1 MKIPRARQL
10 GRYAAFAALWAVLA
24 AMFFAA
30 RRGAADYRA
39 TQCVESVNISVD
51 GGDAA
56 TFLSEDTVR
65 EWVLSSD
72 CNPLGRTLAEVDIA
86 ALESAIGS
94 DDAVAEANVFVTSGG
109 SVEIDVRQRR
119 PLMRLM
125 IDGYDRYVS
134 NDGYLFAAPP
144 RSTIYVPVVTGDY
157 RPLFDGSYSGYA
169 HAVVRDSI
177 SRLDERIAALERDKM
192 PLYRALQQN
201 SRAMK
206 KLSSERA
213 SKGWFT
219 SEEEYALRCEQLE
232 LYKAQRREKL
242 TAEAKSV
249 QSSIDDLTRD
259 QESVAKRQKK
269 LEKIEKDFSKLINFV
284 DIVQHDDFWRS
295 EIVQIVAHGGG
306 ERELELELVPRSGRY
321 TILFGRADDV
331 ERKLSDLDA
340 FYRNV
345 LTNVG
350 WDKYGTVDVK
360 YRGQVVCRQ

>member
-1 MKIPRARQL
+1 MKIPQARQL

-24 AMFFAA
+24 ATFFAA

-39 TQCVESVNISVD
+39 TQCVESVNIVVD
-51 GGDAA
+51 GDDVAA
-56 TFLSEDTVR
+56 FLSEDTVR
-65 EWVLSSD
+65 DWVLSSE

-86 ALESAIGS
+86 ALESSIEAN
-94 DDAVAEANVFVTSGG
+94 DAVAEANVFVTSGG
-109 SVEIDVRQRR
+109 SVEIDVRQRQ
-119 PLMRLM
+119 PLVRLM
-125 IDGYDRYVS
+125 VDGYDLYVS
-134 NDGYLFAAPP
+134 TDGYVFSAPP

-157 RPLFDGSYSGYA
+157 RPPFDAAYSGYA
-169 HAVVRDSI
+169 HATVRDSMA
-177 SRLDERIAALERDKM
+177 RLDERIEALEHDKM

-219 SEEEYALRCEQLE
+219 SDEEYAVRCEQLE
-232 LYKAQRREKL
+232 LYKAQRREQL

-249 QSSIDDLTRD
+249 QCSIDDLARN
-259 QESVAKRQKK
+259 QESEAKRQKK

-284 DIVQHDDFWRS
+284 NIVQHDDFWRS
-295 EIVQIVAHGGG
+295 EVVQIVAHGGG
-306 ERELELELVPRSGRY
+306 EQELELELVPRSGRHV
-321 TILFGRADDV
+321 ILFGRADDI

-340 FYRNV
+340 FYREV

-350 WDKYGTVDVK
+350 WDKYRTISVK
-360 YRGQVVCRQ
+360 YRGQVVCR